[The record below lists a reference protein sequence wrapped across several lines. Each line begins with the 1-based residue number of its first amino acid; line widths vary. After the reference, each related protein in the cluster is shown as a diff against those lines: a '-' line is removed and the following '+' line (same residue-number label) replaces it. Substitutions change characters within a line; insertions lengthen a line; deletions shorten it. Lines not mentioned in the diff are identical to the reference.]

1 MIFPRQRRGG
11 QPLGEPTELDRGRL
25 FRAVGLVLALVMLC
39 GTGVVG
45 GNGVALGYSRPHY
58 HVWNPNLLGVRQEI
72 RYEQVPQGYE
82 TLYLFHPR
90 GKATRPRPVLVY
102 IHGGALIYGSAV
114 IPPGTT
120 PHDRLMVGVE
130 RQAIH
135 NGWDFVS
142 VNYRLAPEHRWP
154 IPLLD
159 VKHAIRYLQQH
170 AGQLGINAKDMAV
183 MGDSAGGELSTFVGL
198 TMREGTPHLR
208 QHNVVRAVVDL
219 FGPVNREGFA
229 STWRKRFGLKP
240 NPIWG
245 VYSKRNAARDSA
257 INYVHKGAPPFLIVQ
272 GTQDKIVPPNQSRSL
287 AKKLLHLGV
296 PAHLIMVKHA
306 GHELVPVHHNTDP
319 NIPVIAHAIVKFLT
333 QHLTV
338 VRKHAT
344 RSKEALTTR

>member
-1 MIFPRQRRGG
+1 MGDPKNLGRARVFGAGG
-11 QPLGEPTELDRGRL
+11 
-25 FRAVGLVLALVMLC
+25 LALALAMFC
-39 GTGVVG
+39 GTGVIG

-58 HVWNPNLLGVRQEI
+58 QVWNPHLLGVRQEI
-72 RYEQVPQGYE
+72 RYEHLPQGYE

-90 GKATRPRPVLVY
+90 TPSHGMRPLVVY
-102 IHGGALIYGSAV
+102 IHGGALIYGNAV

-130 RQAIH
+130 RQAIQK
-135 NGWDFVS
+135 GWDFVS

-159 VKHAIRYLQQH
+159 VKHAIQYLRQH
-170 AGQLGINAKDMAV
+170 AAQLGINAQDMAV

-198 TMREGTPHLR
+198 TMRAGNVAP
-208 QHNVVRAVVDL
+208 QPHNVVRAVVDL

-229 STWRKRFGLKP
+229 STWRKRFGLRP

-257 INYVHKGAPPFLIVQ
+257 INYVHKGSPPFLIVQ

-287 AKKLLHLGV
+287 AKKLHQVGV
-296 PAHLIMVKHA
+296 PARLIMVKHA
-306 GHELVPVHHNTDP
+306 GHELVPVHHATEP
-319 NIPVIAHAIVKFLT
+319 NIPRITRAIVQFLI
-333 QHLTV
+333 QHLTIAKNHV
-338 VRKHAT
+338 T
-344 RSKEALTTR
+344 RS